1 MNPWDHCLSGV
12 CETGMSESFEPVH
25 PSDPSDPS
33 ELGLPAASRANG
45 RRERKS
51 LRAIVE
57 FFIGGL
63 CGLAFAFTLLFFVVT
78 LLTGSTAGTRD
89 FVVYWA
95 AGRQLA
101 HHGNPYDRAAI
112 LQIERAAGLPAVNG
126 VMFVRN
132 PPWTLPITYPL
143 GFIGLRTASMLW
155 SLLLIACL
163 AASVRLLWEMH
174 GLPRNRIH
182 LLGLTFAPAL
192 ACLIV
197 GQTSLF
203 ALLGLV
209 LFLRLHRT
217 RPFLAGV
224 ALWLCALKPHLFLPF
239 GLVLLVWVVVTRS
252 YRLVLG
258 GVVAMAASCVVA
270 WRIDPLAWSQYAE
283 MMRNSGIEHE
293 FIPCLS
299 IVLRFWISPDSLWI
313 QYVPAALACLWAL
326 WYYWPRRAVWDWGT
340 HGSLLMLVSLVAAPY
355 SWLFDQVLLLPA
367 LLQGAYLTRSR
378 NALVALAVGSMLVEL
393 ALCGGIW
400 MPQAMYLWSQWA
412 LPAWFGWYLIVSYLL
427 PRHAGQPGAIVQ
439 RSQQASH

>member
-1 MNPWDHCLSGV
+1 MD
-12 CETGMSESFEPVH
+12 ESFEPL
-25 PSDPSDPS
+25 DPSDLS
-33 ELGLPAASRANG
+33 ESLEHSVSAAPQTKSRH
-45 RRERKS
+45 ERKS
-51 LRAIVE
+51 LRAIFE

-101 HHGNPYDRAAI
+101 HHGNPYDPATI
-112 LQIERAAGLPAVNG
+112 LAIERAAGLPTVNG

-132 PPWTLPITYPL
+132 PPWTLPIMYPL

-217 RPFLAGV
+217 RPFLAGA

-239 GLVLLVWVVVTRS
+239 GVVLLVWVAVTRS

-258 GVVAMAASCVVA
+258 GVAAMAASCVLA
-270 WRIDPLAWSQYAE
+270 WRIDPFAWSQYAQ
-283 MMRNSGIEHE
+283 MMRTSGMEHE

-299 IVLRFWISPDSLWI
+299 IVLRLWISPNSLWI
-313 QYVPAALACLWAL
+313 QYIPAALACLWAL
-326 WYYWPRRAVWDWGT
+326 WYYWPRRAVWDWRT
-340 HGSLLMLVSLVAAPY
+340 DGSLLMLVSLVAAPY

-400 MPQAMYLWSQWA
+400 VPRAMYLWSVWA
-412 LPAWFGWYLIVSYLL
+412 LPAWFGWYLIVCYLL
-427 PRHAGQPGAIVQ
+427 PQRKGQIGADGF
-439 RSQQASH
+439 AEPLP